1 MIELKNVWQHY
12 GVRPVLRNVD
22 LKIASG
28 ELVAILG
35 PNGMGKSTLMGV
47 MAGTISPIKGT
58 VEIDG
63 KTRRGSV
70 DEENEIRKQVI
81 YVPDHPWLPQSRTGR
96 EFVLALARL
105 YEVDEER
112 LFDHADKLLELFDLD
127 THADWAISSY
137 SNGQKH
143 KVALCGALLCETPI
157 LMLDE
162 AFSGG
167 LDPAG
172 ILALKR
178 LLRHRVEKQ
187 NATVVITTPV
197 AELVEEVA
205 DRICVLADGEV
216 IAFDSPANLKAEYGE
231 TETLSEALQKIMN
244 SETMDRLDEYLEE
257 QP

>member
-1 MIELKNVWQHY
+1 MIELENVWQHY
-12 GVRPVLRNVD
+12 GVQPVLRGVSLQID
-22 LKIASG
+22 TG

-47 MAGTISPIKGT
+47 MAGIISPMKGS
-58 VEIDG
+58 VMIDG
-63 KTRRGSV
+63 MPRRGTA
-70 DEENEIRKQVI
+70 EEEIEIRKRIV
-81 YVPDHPWLPQSRTGR
+81 YVPDHPWLPQARTGR

-105 YEVDEER
+105 YAVDEER
-112 LFDHADKLLELFDLD
+112 LFNHADQLLALFDLD
-127 THADWAISSY
+127 THADWAIGSY

-178 LLRHRVEKQ
+178 LLRHRVEKK
-187 NATVVITTPV
+187 NGTVVITSPV

-205 DRICVLADGEV
+205 DRICVLQNGEV
-216 IAFDSPANLKAEYGE
+216 VAFDSPGNLKANSGC
-231 TETLSEALQKIMN
+231 TGSLGEALQSIMK
-244 SETMDRLDEYLEE
+244 SETMDRLEAYLEG
-257 QP
+257 QS